1 MVFVRRSF
9 CARGISAAS
18 ALIPRCT
25 FGGGVRNVSST
36 PSRKRLPADAS
47 ATEIFSAIS
56 ARHASGQPPPLAWLY
71 QLATSA
77 SSGDD
82 AALVLTAHRRYVSE
96 QKGIRTPHMSALV
109 DAACRAADWDTLHD
123 ALSESR
129 ALQLH
134 FDTPGPLTR
143 AFEALAFH
151 QEWERLQALHALL
164 PTMAIDR
171 VSTSRLHYKVSAIRG
186 QNRTPT

>member
-56 ARHASGQPPPLAWLY
+56 ARHASGQPPPWAWLY
-71 QLATSA
+71 QRATSA

-82 AALVLTAHRRYVSE
+82 AALVLTAHRSVRVRTE
-96 QKGIRTPHMSALV
+96 GIRTPHMSALSTRHAELPTGTPSMTPCPSPV
-109 DAACRAADWDTLHD
+109 RFSCTDT
-123 ALSESR
+123 
-129 ALQLH
+129 Q
-134 FDTPGPLTR
+134 PLTR

>member
-1 MVFVRRSF
+1 
-9 CARGISAAS
+9 
-18 ALIPRCT
+18 
-25 FGGGVRNVSST
+25 
-36 PSRKRLPADAS
+36 
-47 ATEIFSAIS
+47 
-56 ARHASGQPPPLAWLY
+56 
-71 QLATSA
+71 
-77 SSGDD
+77 
-82 AALVLTAHRRYVSE
+82 
-96 QKGIRTPHMSALV
+96 MSALV